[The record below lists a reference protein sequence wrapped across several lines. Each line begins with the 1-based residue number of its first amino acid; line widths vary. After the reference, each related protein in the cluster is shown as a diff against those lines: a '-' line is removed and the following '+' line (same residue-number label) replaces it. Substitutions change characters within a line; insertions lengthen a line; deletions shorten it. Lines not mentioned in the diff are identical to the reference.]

1 MSPASASLRDQI
13 ALAERRVQLEKLQLK
28 VAAQGLRSS
37 ALAVV
42 SGPIGMMALFLA
54 AAAAGSVGGRKLA
67 KH

>member
-1 MSPASASLRDQI
+1 MTRASPSLRDQI

-28 VAAQGLRSS
+28 VAVQGLRSS

-42 SGPIGMMALFLA
+42 SGPIGMTALFLA
-54 AAAAGSVGGRKLA
+54 AAVAASVGGRKLA

>member
-1 MSPASASLRDQI
+1 LSPASASLIDQI

-37 ALAVV
+37 ALAAV
-42 SGPIGMMALFLA
+42 SGPVGLMALFLA

>member
-1 MSPASASLRDQI
+1 MIHASASLRDQI

-37 ALAVV
+37 ALAAV
-42 SGPIGMMALFLA
+42 SGPVGLMALFLA

>member
-1 MSPASASLRDQI
+1 LIHASASLRDQI

-37 ALAVV
+37 ALAAV
-42 SGPIGMMALFLA
+42 SGPVGLMALFLA

>member
-1 MSPASASLRDQI
+1 LSPASASLRDQI

-28 VAAQGLRSS
+28 VAAQGLRAS
-37 ALAVV
+37 ALAAV
-42 SGPIGMMALFLA
+42 SGPVGLMALFLA